1 MQVASS
7 ASKRRKLDLDPAP
20 RHIYPR
26 PPPPVPKVEAA
37 PGPGQSALA
46 APWWCGGAGAVAEPA
61 PGAGQ
66 VVVPGVGA
74 LLEAQPLPPPQ
85 PPLPGGL
92 LPRGAPGL
100 PVKVVPGHLQA
111 AAAAARVHGPHSG
124 AARPFRIKFIKS
136 VLKAPPPLGVP
147 GQRQGRAA
155 TTGTKLA
162 AHKWPAGKLKYTIA
176 LKQWP
181 EGVLKD
187 VMPWGQN
194 WNGKD
199 VRTIDISDETEE
211 AEV

>member
-7 ASKRRKLDLDPAP
+7 ASKRRKFDLDPAP

-74 LLEAQPLPPPQ
+74 LLQAQPLPPPQ

-92 LPRGAPGL
+92 LPRGAPDL
-100 PVKVVPGHLQA
+100 PVKAVPGHLQA

-124 AARPFRIKFIKS
+124 AGRPLRIKFVYG
-136 VLKAPPPLGVP
+136 VLKAGVP
-147 GQRQGRAA
+147 GPI
-155 TTGTKLA
+155 TYIPELA

-176 LKQWP
+176 LRQWP

-187 VMPWGQN
+187 VIPWGQN

-199 VRTIDISDETEE
+199 VRAIDISDETEE